1 MAPVLSCFQG
11 PVLSTVEGME
21 ETSSVD
27 SRTRLLLRQLPSV
40 DELLQE
46 PSIRELIQAAVPRWA
61 IVEAVRDVLERWRQ
75 ILAAGQ
81 SGSVQTDPPSRAAL
95 VAEAREAAQRLDRP
109 ALRRLIN
116 ATGVVIHTNLGRAP
130 LAEAAIERVVEVAQG
145 YSNLEYDLERGDRGS
160 RQAHVEWLLCRLSC
174 AEAALAVNNNAA
186 AVLLAINTLAEGK
199 EVIVSRG
206 ELVEIGDSFR
216 IPDIMRRAGGIL
228 REVGTTNRTY
238 LRDYEEAISG
248 ATGMLLKVH
257 TSNFR
262 ILGFAA
268 DVAVAEL
275 ARLAKQSGLP
285 VVEDVG
291 SGALLDLSGVGL
303 SKEPL
308 PSESLRAGA
317 DLVTFSGDKLLGGPQ
332 AGLIVGKRLLV
343 ERLRRNPLARAV
355 RIDKL
360 TLAALEATL
369 RLCLDERRAFSQ
381 IPVLRALAIP
391 LQEIDQ
397 RARRLCDQIATLASG
412 RLEVT
417 VIDGTSEVGGGALPL
432 EAIPTRLVAVQAPGL
447 TAQVLEGRLRR
458 TDPPVMVRIKDDQV
472 LLDPRT
478 VSEGELDELVKLVAS
493 VAAT

>member
-1 MAPVLSCFQG
+1 M
-11 PVLSTVEGME
+11 
-21 ETSSVD
+21 D

-40 DELLQE
+40 DDLLQE
-46 PSIRELIQAAVPRWA
+46 PSIREMAQTLPRWA
-61 IVEAVRDVLERWRQ
+61 VVEAIREVLERWRRM
-75 ILAAGQ
+75 LATGQ
-81 SGSVQTDPPSRAAL
+81 SESAPADLPSRAAL
-95 VAEAREAAQRLDRP
+95 VVEVKQIALRLNRP

-130 LAEAAIERVVEVAQG
+130 LAEAGIERIVEVARG

-160 RQAHVEWLLCRLSC
+160 RQDHVERLLCRLTG

-238 LRDYEEAISG
+238 LRDYEEAVG
-248 ATGMLLKVH
+248 AASAIILKVH

-262 ILGFAA
+262 IQGFASQ
-268 DVAVAEL
+268 VPVAEL
-275 ARLAKQSGLP
+275 ASLGEKTGLP

-291 SGALLDLSGVGL
+291 SGALVDLSQIGL
-303 SKEPL
+303 SKEPM
-308 PSESLRAGA
+308 PSESIRAGA

-332 AGLIVGKRLLV
+332 AGLIVGKRPLV
-343 ERLRRNPLARAV
+343 EKLRRNPLARAV

-369 RLCLDERRAFSQ
+369 RLYLDEGRAFSH
-381 IPVLRALAIP
+381 IPVLRALAMP
-391 LQEIDQ
+391 LQEIEQ
-397 RARRLCDQIATLASG
+397 RARRLCDRIAALASG
-412 RLEVT
+412 RLEVS
-417 VIDGTSEVGGGALPL
+417 VIDGTSEVGGGALPI
-432 EAIPTRLVAVQAPGL
+432 ESIPTRLVAVQAAHL
-447 TAQVLEGRLRR
+447 TAPVLEGRLRR
-458 TDPPVMVRIKDDQV
+458 TAPPVMVRIKDDRIV
-472 LLDPRT
+472 LDPRT
-478 VSEGELDELVKLVAS
+478 VLEDELETLANLVAS
-493 VAAT
+493 VAVP

>member
-1 MAPVLSCFQG
+1 
-11 PVLSTVEGME
+11 
-21 ETSSVD
+21 VD

-40 DELLQE
+40 DDLLQE
-46 PSIRELIQAAVPRWA
+46 PSIREMAQTLPRWA
-61 IVEAVRDVLERWRQ
+61 VVEAIREVLERWRRM
-75 ILAAGQ
+75 LATGQ
-81 SGSVQTDPPSRAAL
+81 SESAPADLPSRAAL
-95 VAEAREAAQRLDRP
+95 VVEVKQIALRLNRP

-130 LAEAAIERVVEVAQG
+130 LAEAGIERIVEVARG

-160 RQAHVEWLLCRLSC
+160 RQDHVERLLCRLTG

-238 LRDYEEAISG
+238 LRDYEEAVG
-248 ATGMLLKVH
+248 AASAIILKVH

-262 ILGFAA
+262 IQGFASQ
-268 DVAVAEL
+268 VPVAEL
-275 ARLAKQSGLP
+275 ASLGEKTGLP

-291 SGALLDLSGVGL
+291 SGALVDLSQIGL
-303 SKEPL
+303 SKEPM
-308 PSESLRAGA
+308 PSESIRAGA

-332 AGLIVGKRLLV
+332 AGLIVGKRPLV
-343 ERLRRNPLARAV
+343 EKLRRNPLARAV

-369 RLCLDERRAFSQ
+369 RLYLDEGRAFSH
-381 IPVLRALAIP
+381 IPVLRALAMP
-391 LQEIDQ
+391 LQEIEQ
-397 RARRLCDQIATLASG
+397 RARRLCDRIAALASG
-412 RLEVT
+412 RLEVS
-417 VIDGTSEVGGGALPL
+417 VIDGTSEVGGGALPI
-432 EAIPTRLVAVQAPGL
+432 ESIPTRLVAVQAAHL
-447 TAQVLEGRLRR
+447 TAPVLEGRLRR
-458 TDPPVMVRIKDDQV
+458 TDPPVMVRIKDDRIV
-472 LLDPRT
+472 LDPRT
-478 VSEGELDELVKLVAS
+478 VLEDELETLANLVAS
-493 VAAT
+493 VAVP

>member
-1 MAPVLSCFQG
+1 MAS
-11 PVLSTVEGME
+11 M
-21 ETSSVD
+21 D
-27 SRTRLLLRQLPSV
+27 SRTRFLLRQLPSV

-46 PSIRELIQAAVPRWA
+46 PSIRELIQTTVPRWA
-61 IVEAVRDVLERWRQ
+61 VVEAVREALERWRR
-75 ILAAGQ
+75 IVAAGE
-81 SGSVQTDPPSRAAL
+81 SGSAQEANPPSRAAL

-109 ALRRLIN
+109 SLRRLIN
-116 ATGVVIHTNLGRAP
+116 ATGVVVHTNLGRAP
-130 LAEAAIERVVEVAQG
+130 LADAAIERVVEVARG

-160 RQAHVEWLLCRLSC
+160 RQAHVEWLLCRLTG
-174 AEAALAVNNNAA
+174 AESAVVVNNNAA

-238 LRDYEEAISG
+238 LSDYEGAIGG
-248 ATGMLLKVH
+248 ATAMLLKVH

-268 DVAVAEL
+268 TVPVADLV
-275 ARLAKQSGLP
+275 RLGDQRGLP

-291 SGALLDLSGVGL
+291 SGALLDLSRIGL

-308 PSESLRAGA
+308 PSESIRAGA
-317 DLVTFSGDKLLGGPQ
+317 SLVTFSGDKLLGGPQ

-343 ERLRRNPLARAV
+343 EKLRRNPLARAV

-360 TLAALEATL
+360 SLAALEATL
-369 RLCLDERRAFSQ
+369 RLCLDEGRAFSR
-381 IPVLRALAIP
+381 IPVLRALAMS

-397 RARRLCDQIATLASG
+397 RARCLCDEIARLAAG
-412 RLEVT
+412 QLEVAVT
-417 VIDGTSEVGGGALPL
+417 DGVSEVGGGALPL
-432 EAIPTRLVAVQAPGL
+432 EAIPTRLVAVRGRHL
-447 TAQVLEGRLRR
+447 TPQVLEGRLHR
-458 TDPPVMVRIKDDQV
+458 TDPPVLVRIKDDRL

-478 VSEGELDELVKLVAS
+478 ISEEELEELAKLVAS
-493 VAAT
+493 VAAP

>member
-1 MAPVLSCFQG
+1 M
-11 PVLSTVEGME
+11 
-21 ETSSVD
+21 D

-46 PSIRELIQAAVPRWA
+46 PSIREMVQALPRWA
-61 IVEAVRDVLERWRQ
+61 VVEAIREVLERWRRM
-75 ILAAGQ
+75 LATGQ
-81 SGSVQTDPPSRAAL
+81 SESASADLPSRDAL
-95 VAEAREAAQRLDRP
+95 IAEVKQIALRLNRP

-130 LAEAAIERVVEVAQG
+130 LAEVGIERIVEVARG
-145 YSNLEYDLERGDRGS
+145 YSNLEYDLEQGERGS
-160 RQAHVEWLLCRLSC
+160 RQGHVEWLLCRLTG

-199 EVIVSRG
+199 EVVVSRG

-238 LRDYEEAISG
+238 LRDYEEAIG
-248 ATGMLLKVH
+248 AASAMLLKVH

-262 ILGFAA
+262 IQGFASQ
-268 DVAVAEL
+268 VPVAEL
-275 ARLAKQSGLP
+275 ASLGEKTGLP

-291 SGALLDLSGVGL
+291 SGALVDLSQIGL
-303 SKEPL
+303 SKEPM
-308 PSESLRAGA
+308 PSESIRAGA

-343 ERLRRNPLARAV
+343 EKLRRNPLARAV
-355 RIDKL
+355 RIDKF

-369 RLCLDERRAFSQ
+369 RLYLDEGRAFAHV
-381 IPVLRALAIP
+381 PVLRALAMP
-391 LQEIDQ
+391 LQEIER
-397 RARRLCDQIATLASG
+397 RAGRLRDRIVALASG
-412 RLEVT
+412 HLEVS

-432 EAIPTRLVAVQAPGL
+432 ESISTRLVAVRSAHLSAP
-447 TAQVLEGRLRR
+447 VLEGRLRR
-458 TDPPVMVRIKDDQV
+458 TDPPAMVRIKDDQIV
-472 LLDPRT
+472 LDPRT
-478 VSEGELDELVKLVAS
+478 VLEDELETLANLVAS
-493 VAAT
+493 VAVP

>member
-1 MAPVLSCFQG
+1 M
-11 PVLSTVEGME
+11 
-21 ETSSVD
+21 D

-46 PSIRELIQAAVPRWA
+46 PSIREMVQALPRWA
-61 IVEAVRDVLERWRQ
+61 VVEAIREVLERWRRM
-75 ILAAGQ
+75 LATGQ
-81 SGSVQTDPPSRAAL
+81 SESASADLPSRDAL
-95 VAEAREAAQRLDRP
+95 IAEVKQIALRLNRP

-130 LAEAAIERVVEVAQG
+130 LAEVGIERIVEVARG
-145 YSNLEYDLERGDRGS
+145 YSNLEYDLEQGERGS
-160 RQAHVEWLLCRLSC
+160 RQGHVEWLLCRLTG

-199 EVIVSRG
+199 EVVVSRG

-238 LRDYEEAISG
+238 LRDYEEAIG
-248 ATGMLLKVH
+248 AASAMLLKVH

-262 ILGFAA
+262 IQGFASQ
-268 DVAVAEL
+268 VPVSEL
-275 ARLAKQSGLP
+275 ASLGEKTGLP

-291 SGALLDLSGVGL
+291 SGALVDLSQIGL
-303 SKEPL
+303 SKEPM
-308 PSESLRAGA
+308 PSESIRAGA

-343 ERLRRNPLARAV
+343 EKLRRNPLARAV
-355 RIDKL
+355 RIDKF

-369 RLCLDERRAFSQ
+369 RLYLDEGRAFAHV
-381 IPVLRALAIP
+381 PVLRALAMP
-391 LQEIDQ
+391 LQEIER
-397 RARRLCDQIATLASG
+397 RAGRLRDRIVALASG
-412 RLEVT
+412 HLEVS

-432 EAIPTRLVAVQAPGL
+432 ESISTRLVAVRSAHLSAP
-447 TAQVLEGRLRR
+447 VLEGRLRR
-458 TDPPVMVRIKDDQV
+458 TDPPAMVRINDDQIV
-472 LLDPRT
+472 LDPRT
-478 VSEGELDELVKLVAS
+478 VLEDELETLANLVAS
-493 VAAT
+493 VATSS

>member
-1 MAPVLSCFQG
+1 M
-11 PVLSTVEGME
+11 
-21 ETSSVD
+21 SVD
-27 SRTRLLLRQLPSV
+27 SQTRAQLRQLPSV

-46 PSIRELIQAAVPRWA
+46 PSIRETAQTLPRWA
-61 IVEAVRDVLERWRQ
+61 VVEAIREVLERRRRS
-75 ILAAGQ
+75 IATGQ
-81 SGSVQTDPPSRAAL
+81 SGAITADLPSRTML
-95 VAEAREAAQRLDRP
+95 VAEAQRIALRLNRP

-130 LAEAAIERVVEVAQG
+130 LAEVAVERVVEVARG

-160 RQAHVEWLLCRLSC
+160 RQDHVERLLRRLTG

-238 LRDYEEAISG
+238 LRDYEEAVG
-248 ATGMLLKVH
+248 AASAIILKVH

-262 ILGFAA
+262 IQGFANQ
-268 DVAVAEL
+268 VPVAEL
-275 ARLAKQSGLP
+275 AGLGEKTDLP

-291 SGALLDLSGVGL
+291 SGALVDLSQFGL
-303 SKEPL
+303 SKEPM
-308 PSESLRAGA
+308 PSESIRTGA

-343 ERLRRNPLARAV
+343 EKLRRNPLARAV

-360 TLAALEATL
+360 SLAALEATL
-369 RLCLDERRAFSQ
+369 CLYLDEGRAFAHV
-381 IPVLRALAIP
+381 PVLRALVMP
-391 LQEIDQ
+391 LQEIDR
-397 RARRLCDQIATLASG
+397 RARHLRDRIAALTSG
-412 RLEVT
+412 HLEVS
-417 VIDGTSEVGGGALPL
+417 IIEGTSEVGGGALPL
-432 EAIPTRLVAVQAPGL
+432 EAIPTRLVAVRGVHL
-447 TAQVLEGRLRR
+447 TASVLEGRLRR
-458 TDPPVMVRIKDDQV
+458 TDPPVMIRIKDDRIV
-472 LLDPRT
+472 LDPRT
-478 VSEGELDELVKLVAS
+478 VSEDDLDTLANLVVS
-493 VAAT
+493 VAAP

>member
-1 MAPVLSCFQG
+1 M
-11 PVLSTVEGME
+11 
-21 ETSSVD
+21 
-27 SRTRLLLRQLPSV
+27 

-46 PSIRELIQAAVPRWA
+46 PSIRDLIQTTVPRWA

-75 ILAAGQ
+75 IVAAGQ
-81 SGSVQTDPPSRAAL
+81 SGSVQADPPSRAAL

-160 RQAHVEWLLCRLSC
+160 RQAHVEWLLCRLTG
-174 AEAALAVNNNAA
+174 AEAAFAVNNNAA

-199 EVIVSRG
+199 EIIVSRG

-238 LRDYEEAISG
+238 LRDYEGAISG

-275 ARLAKQSGLP
+275 ARLGKQSGLP

-308 PSESLRAGA
+308 PSESIRAGA

-360 TLAALEATL
+360 ALAALEATL
-369 RLCLDERRAFSQ
+369 RLCLDEARAFSR
-381 IPVLRALAIP
+381 IPVLRALATP

-397 RARRLCDQIATLASG
+397 RARRLCDQIAKLASG
-412 RLEVT
+412 HLEVS

-432 EAIPTRLVAVQAPGL
+432 EAIPTRLVAVQAPDL

-478 VSEGELDELVKLVAS
+478 VSEGELDELAKLVAS

>member
-1 MAPVLSCFQG
+1 M
-11 PVLSTVEGME
+11 
-21 ETSSVD
+21 D

-46 PSIRELIQAAVPRWA
+46 LLIRETAQTLPRWA
-61 IVEAVRDVLERWRQ
+61 VVEAIREVLERWRR
-75 ILAAGQ
+75 ILATGQ
-81 SGSVQTDPPSRAAL
+81 SESAPEDLPSRAAL
-95 VAEAREAAQRLDRP
+95 VIEVKQIALRLNRP

-130 LAEAAIERVVEVAQG
+130 LAEVGIERMVEVAQG
-145 YSNLEYDLERGDRGS
+145 YSNLEYELEQGERGS
-160 RQAHVEWLLCRLSC
+160 RQSHVEWLLCRLTG

-199 EVIVSRG
+199 EVVVSRG

-238 LRDYEEAISG
+238 LRDYEEAIG
-248 ATGMLLKVH
+248 ATSAMLLKVH

-262 ILGFAA
+262 IQGFASQVP
-268 DVAVAEL
+268 VALL
-275 ARLAKQSGLP
+275 ASLGEKTGLP

-291 SGALLDLSGVGL
+291 SGALVDLSQIGL
-303 SKEPL
+303 SKEPM
-308 PSESLRAGA
+308 PSESIRAGA

-343 ERLRRNPLARAV
+343 EKLRRNPLARAV

-369 RLCLDERRAFSQ
+369 RLYLDERRAFSH
-381 IPVLRALAIP
+381 IPVLRALAMP
-391 LQEIDQ
+391 LQEIEK
-397 RARRLCDQIATLASG
+397 RAGRLRDRIVALASG
-412 RLEVT
+412 HLEVS

-432 EAIPTRLVAVQAPGL
+432 ESIPTRLVAVQAAHL
-447 TAQVLEGRLRR
+447 TAPVLEGRLRR
-458 TDPPVMVRIKDDQV
+458 TDPPVMVRIKDGLV
-472 LLDPRT
+472 VLDPRT
-478 VSEGELDELVKLVAS
+478 VLEDELETLANLVAS
-493 VAAT
+493 VATSS

>member
-1 MAPVLSCFQG
+1 MLPV
-11 PVLSTVEGME
+11 VEG
-21 ETSSVD
+21 TVSVD

-46 PSIRELIQAAVPRWA
+46 PSIRELVERLPRWA
-61 IVEAVRDVLERWRQ
+61 VVEAVREVLERWRRM
-75 ILAAGQ
+75 IATEPSGLAPA
-81 SGSVQTDPPSRAAL
+81 DPPSRTAL
-95 VAEAREAAQRLDRP
+95 VTETRQVAERLHRP

-116 ATGVVIHTNLGRAP
+116 ATGVVIHTNFGRAP
-130 LAEAAIERVVEVAQG
+130 LAEAAIDRMVEVARC
-145 YSNLEYDLERGDRGS
+145 YSNLEYDLEQGDRGS
-160 RQAHVEWLLCRLSC
+160 RQAHVEGLLCRLTG

-186 AVLLAINTLAEGK
+186 AVLLTINTLAEGK

-238 LRDYEEAISG
+238 LRDYEEAIG
-248 ATGMLLKVH
+248 ATSAMLLKVH

-262 ILGFAA
+262 IQGFASQ
-268 DVAVAEL
+268 VPVAEL
-275 ARLAKQSGLP
+275 ASLGDKNGLP

-291 SGALLDLSGVGL
+291 SGALVDLPQVGL
-303 SKEPL
+303 SKEPM

-343 ERLRRNPLARAV
+343 EKLRRNPLARAV

-369 RLCLDERRAFSQ
+369 RLYLDEARAFSHV
-381 IPVLRALAIP
+381 PVLRALAMP
-391 LQEIDQ
+391 LQEIEQ
-397 RARRLCDQIATLASG
+397 RARRLCDRIATLASG
-412 RLEVT
+412 RLEVSA
-417 VIDGTSEVGGGALPL
+417 IDGTSEVGGGALPL
-432 EAIPTRLVAVQAPGL
+432 EAIPTRLVAVQAARL
-447 TAQVLEGRLRR
+447 TAQELEGRLRR
-458 TDPPVMVRIKDDQV
+458 TDPPVMVRIKDDRI

-478 VSEGELDELVKLVAS
+478 VSENELETLANLVAL
-493 VAAT
+493 VATP